1 MSKLDQQDAE
11 RIITAA
17 EFIAL
22 NEEGIDGKALRCNE
36 GRVFAGGDGYN
47 LNPDRYASS
56 VDYATAV
63 YATVCFSQDT
73 IHAGIDNFYFLFM
86 SNCAVAN
93 GETYNY
99 YQGNLVYETLPKCN
113 GLGGAAQVESSLGA
127 NGSAITIARWV
138 VEQLLG

>member
-1 MSKLDQQDAE
+1 MSKLDQQDAD

-17 EFIAL
+17 EFLAL
-22 NEEGIDGKALRCNE
+22 NEEGIDGMALRCNE
-36 GRVFAGGDGYN
+36 GRLYTGGDGYN
-47 LNPDRYASS
+47 LNPDRYANS

-73 IHAGIDNFYFLFM
+73 IHSGIDNFYFLFM

-127 NGSAITIARWV
+127 NGSATTIARWV
-138 VEQLLG
+138 VEQLLP